1 MTRPRV
7 FAALVVWLVTV
18 AGTSTL
24 VWVVISRAGD
34 DLATSE
40 QPSTAATRA
49 DGPRPSPR
57 PSGARR
63 VWQGPA
69 GLIVATCDRRAIR
82 LVSAQ
87 PASGFH
93 VEVRNNGP
101 EELKVEFEARESGR
115 GGDVTVVARCANGIP
130 TFAAQADDDDN

>member
-7 FAALVVWLVTV
+7 FAAIVTWLVIV

-24 VWVVISRAGD
+24 VWAVISRAGD

-40 QPSTAATRA
+40 QPPTAATPT
-49 DGPRPSPR
+49 DGHRPSSR

-63 VWQGPA
+63 AWQGPA

-87 PASGFH
+87 PGSGFH
-93 VEVRNNGP
+93 VEVRENGP
-101 EELKVEFEARESGR
+101 GRLKVEFEAREAGR
-115 GGDVTVVARCANGIP
+115 GGDVTVMARCASGIP
-130 TFAAQADDDDN
+130 TFASQADDDD